1 MATSESDHNRVPQI
15 PEARFGMVD
24 TSGRPIIERMMKDK
38 QRAQEIYDVKIK
50 PLVEP
55 QHKGKL
61 MVLDI
66 TTEDYIVGRD
76 VDSMKKDDRCAAA
89 APTPSYTPS
98 GSATA
103 CFSAWRAPKLYGPTT
118 ANHDIRP
125 HQPGP
130 GVGGPRAGTGRQ

>member
-1 MATSESDHNRVPQI
+1 MATSESDSNRVPII

-38 QRAQEIYDVKIK
+38 HRAQEIYDVKIK

-61 MVLDI
+61 LVLDI

-76 VDSMKKDDRCAAA
+76 LDSMKKQLRCRRPDAIIHTIKIGHGVLFSLESPKIVRPNDRK
-89 APTPSYTPS
+89 P
-98 GSATA
+98 
-103 CFSAWRAPKLYGPTT
+103 
-118 ANHDIRP
+118 
-125 HQPGP
+125 
-130 GVGGPRAGTGRQ
+130 

>member
-1 MATSESDHNRVPQI
+1 MATSESAHNRVPKI

-38 QRAQEIYDVKIK
+38 RRAQEIYDVKIK

-61 MVLDI
+61 VMLDI

-76 VDSMKKDDRCAAA
+76 VDSMEKELRGRRPDAIIHTIKI
-89 APTPSYTPS
+89 
-98 GSATA
+98 GHGVL
-103 CFSAWRAPKLYGPTT
+103 FSLQGPKIARSKERKP
-118 ANHDIRP
+118 
-125 HQPGP
+125 
-130 GVGGPRAGTGRQ
+130 